1 MHAEQSQTAW
11 HGQPQQ
17 PSQPAAKSGGRKRRM
32 QTCTAQPEFGPRRVG
47 VLCRLPAS
55 CMAQLRE
62 HEVLLKLTWPAR
74 LERERSCQMGRRK
87 RRKHV
92 EASEAAAAVAGSRC
106 SFNLR
111 PGLRRTVPP
120 LLSCAGRRLMQNGW
134 GVSASRPRERPL
146 LLPNEFKSRPGSL
159 PCYRL

>member
-1 MHAEQSQTAW
+1 
-11 HGQPQQ
+11 
-17 PSQPAAKSGGRKRRM
+17 M
-32 QTCTAQPEFGPRRVG
+32 QTRTAQPEFGPRRVG

-120 LLSCAGRRLMQNGW
+120 LLSCAAMQKAHAERLGRQR
-134 GVSASRPRERPL
+134 VSAQGETSVIAQRIQVEAWL
-146 LLPNEFKSRPGSL
+146 LALLPAVSL
-159 PCYRL
+159 